1 MDLAILHWMQS
12 TLANPF
18 LDTMFSFI
26 TKLGE
31 HGAIWIV
38 IAVILICTKK
48 NRVWGITMVI
58 AIGCTWL
65 LGEHVLKFLI
75 ARPRPFIE
83 DPTLTLI
90 IAPPSGYSLPSGHSS
105 SSFCAATVLS
115 FARLNKGWKAG
126 GWVLAALIAFSRVY
140 LCVHNPSDVI
150 AGAAF
155 GVLIALVVVFFVKKF
170 IAYRN
175 ADKHQTV

>member
-18 LDTMFSFI
+18 LDAMFSFI
-26 TKLGE
+26 TKLGD

-48 NRVWGITMVI
+48 NRVWGITMLI
-58 AIGCTWL
+58 AVGCSWFIGDQII
-65 LGEHVLKFLI
+65 KNII

-115 FARLNKGWKAG
+115 FALLNRGWKAG
-126 GWVLAALIAFSRVY
+126 GWALAVLIAFSRVY

-155 GVLIALVVVFFVKKF
+155 GVLVALAVVFFVKKF

>member
-18 LDTMFSFI
+18 FDTIFPLI

-31 HGAIWIV
+31 HGAIWLV

-48 NRVWGITMVI
+48 NRVWGVTMIV
-58 AIGCTWL
+58 AIGCAWL
-65 LGEHVLKFLI
+65 IGDQILKDII

-83 DPTLTLI
+83 DPTLTLL
-90 IAPPSGYSLPSGHSS
+90 IAPPDGYSLPSGHSS
-105 SSFCAATVLS
+105 SSFCAATILS
-115 FARLNKGWKAG
+115 FAYLKKGWKAG
-126 GWVLAALIAFSRVY
+126 AWVLAVLIAFSRVY
-140 LCVHNPSDVI
+140 LCVHNPSDVL

-155 GVLIALVVVFFVKKF
+155 GVLIALIAVFFAKKF
-170 IAYRN
+170 LAYWN
-175 ADKHQTV
+175 AGKHQTV

>member
-18 LDTMFSFI
+18 LDTIFPLI

-31 HGAIWIV
+31 HGAIWLI
-38 IAVILICTKK
+38 IAIILICTKK
-48 NRVWGITMVI
+48 NRVWGVTMIV
-58 AIGCTWL
+58 AIGCAWL
-65 LGEHVLKFLI
+65 IGDQILKDII

-90 IAPPSGYSLPSGHSS
+90 IAPPDGYSLPSGHSS
-105 SSFCAATVLS
+105 SSFCAATILS
-115 FARLNKGWKAG
+115 FAYLKKGWKAG
-126 GWVLAALIAFSRVY
+126 AWVLAVLIAFSRVY
-140 LCVHNPSDVI
+140 LCVHNPSDVL

-155 GVLIALVVVFFVKKF
+155 GVLIALIAVFFAKKF
-170 IAYRN
+170 LAYWN
-175 ADKHQTV
+175 AGKHQTV

>member
-18 LDTMFSFI
+18 LDTVFPFI
-26 TKLGE
+26 TMLGE
-31 HGAIWIV
+31 HGAIWLI

-48 NRVWGITMVI
+48 NRVWGVTMII
-58 AIGCTWL
+58 AIGCVWL
-65 LGEHVLKFLI
+65 IGDQIIKDII

-83 DPTLTLI
+83 DPTLTLL
-90 IAPPSGYSLPSGHSS
+90 IAPPDGYSLPSGHAS
-105 SSFCAATVLS
+105 SSFCAATILS

-126 GWVLAALIAFSRVY
+126 AWVMAVLIAFSRVY
-140 LCVHNPSDVI
+140 LCVHNPSDVL

-155 GVLIALVVVFFVKKF
+155 GVLIALIAVFFAKKF
-170 IAYRN
+170 LAYWN
-175 ADKHQTV
+175 AGKHQTV

>member
-18 LDTMFSFI
+18 LDTMFSLI
-26 TKLGE
+26 TKLGD

-48 NRVWGITMVI
+48 NRVWGITMLI
-58 AIGCTWL
+58 AVGCSWFIGDQI
-65 LGEHVLKFLI
+65 LKNII

-90 IAPPSGYSLPSGHSS
+90 ITPPSGYSLPSGHSS
-105 SSFCAATVLS
+105 SSFCAA
-115 FARLNKGWKAG
+115 
-126 GWVLAALIAFSRVY
+126 
-140 LCVHNPSDVI
+140 
-150 AGAAF
+150 
-155 GVLIALVVVFFVKKF
+155 
-170 IAYRN
+170 
-175 ADKHQTV
+175 

>member
-18 LDTMFSFI
+18 FDTIFPLI

-31 HGAIWIV
+31 HGAIWLV
-38 IAVILICTKK
+38 IAIILICTKK
-48 NRVWGITMVI
+48 NRVWGVTMIV
-58 AIGCTWL
+58 AIGCAWL
-65 LGEHVLKFLI
+65 IGDQILKDII

-90 IAPPSGYSLPSGHSS
+90 IAPPDGYSLPSGHSS
-105 SSFCAATVLS
+105 SSFCAATILC
-115 FARLNKGWKAG
+115 FAYLKKGWKAG
-126 GWVLAALIAFSRVY
+126 AWVLAVLIAFSRVY
-140 LCVHNPSDVI
+140 LCVHNPSDVL

-155 GVLIALVVVFFVKKF
+155 GVLIALIAVFFAKKF
-170 IAYRN
+170 LAYWN
-175 ADKHQTV
+175 AGKHQTV